1 MIVDN
6 VTAIRVT
13 AKIPKGNVMQIFY
26 STEEN
31 PGYAENRAKVV
42 TSDSDEMKEYLF
54 DMSTALG
61 WEGLLTGIRFDP
73 VAAESVE
80 VEIKSLEFLA
90 KSQESSMEMTV
101 NDLTFE
107 MNLPYQKAE
116 NGDILA
122 AFDPSLGMDLRLN
135 TYAIWD
141 KATETLTL
149 NFTKHTLVFTVG
161 SDSYTLD
168 GEIKPLGYKIP
179 TFDGLPCCRSD
190 GSAQTS
196 AIPIRSATTVPFASI
211 PTKKTTLQSCLTAKR
226 AITNSISTAI
236 PRVGPPVR

>member
-1 MIVDN
+1 
-6 VTAIRVT
+6 
-13 AKIPKGNVMQIFY
+13 
-26 STEEN
+26 
-31 PGYAENRAKVV
+31 
-42 TSDSDEMKEYLF
+42 MKEYLF

-61 WEGLLTGIRFDP
+61 WEELLTGIRFDP

-135 TYAIWD
+135 TYAVWD

-179 TFDGLPCCRSD
+179 TFDGLPMLPLGRICADVGYTYSVGDNGAVCIDTDQKDYFTKLLDRKEGDYEFNLDGDTEGWTSGSMNMLVSD
-190 GSAQTS
+190 GHLAL
-196 AIPIRSATTVPFASI
+196 TTISKEKVSGPDDAFGRGFASGGQI
-211 PTKKTTLQSCLTAKR
+211 YK
-226 AITNSISTAI
+226 
-236 PRVGPPVR
+236 VRMPCTV